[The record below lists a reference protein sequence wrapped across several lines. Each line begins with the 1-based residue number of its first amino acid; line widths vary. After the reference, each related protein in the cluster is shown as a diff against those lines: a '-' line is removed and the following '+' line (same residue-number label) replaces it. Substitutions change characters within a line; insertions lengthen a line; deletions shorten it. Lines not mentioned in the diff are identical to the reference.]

1 MLPDVYVMA
10 AAVLAG
16 AAGSAYVVTV
26 VDRQEPVVVSVVRVV
41 DGETVEVREGDRV
54 TVMRLVNVDAPAAD
68 ECLHE
73 ESRKRLSELLPVGT
87 PVTVAREGQLVA
99 LSTQDGLVNTA
110 LIADGLAVPTVNGT
124 HFLDQAKAANNT
136 ATERKKGLHS
146 PEVPC
151 TLPGQV
157 KAITEAAAVV
167 EAQPL
172 KASKTQ
178 LTVAADTADT
188 AKTAIGLVDQL
199 AKPGGLTWDAVAP
212 VDQTVLLAKVT
223 KAVPTLYRKEAEL
236 RNVVKGLK

>member
-1 MLPDVYVMA
+1 MLPNVYLMA

-16 AAGSAYVVTV
+16 AASSAYVVTV
-26 VDRQEPVVVSVVRVV
+26 VDRPAPVAVSHVVRVV
-41 DGETVEVREGDRV
+41 DAETVEVREGDRV
-54 TVMRLVNVDAPAAD
+54 TVVRLVNVDAPAAG

-73 ESRKRLSELLPVGT
+73 ESRKRLAELLPEGT
-87 PVTVAREGQLVA
+87 PVTVVKEGQFAA
-99 LSTQDGLVNTA
+99 LSTKDGLVNAA
-110 LIADGLAVPTVNGT
+110 LIADGLAVPVVNGT
-124 HFLDQAKAANNT
+124 HFLDKAKEANNT
-136 ATERKKGLHS
+136 AAERQKGLHS

-172 KASKTQ
+172 KASKAE
-178 LTVAADTADT
+178 LTVAADT

-236 RNVVKGLK
+236 RNVVKGLR